1 MLLVHGASV
10 LRYGRLA
17 MCGIAGII
25 SLDGMPPDRQALER
39 MTLDVAHRGPDGH
52 GISIRASV
60 GLGHRRLAIVDL
72 SDDGLQPLESADGR
86 LAITF
91 NGEIYN

>member
-1 MLLVHGASV
+1 
-10 LRYGRLA
+10 
-17 MCGIAGII
+17 
-25 SLDGMPPDRQALER
+25 

-52 GISIRASV
+52 GLRIRDSV

-72 SDDGLQPLESADGR
+72 SGDGLQPLESADGR